1 MIPMTRPLL
10 LAAALAATAQAQ
22 EAHLG
27 LAFGLLMPTGTL
39 RSTTY
44 GPTTTVPVPQTE
56 GYDLGLGAQ
65 FTASFPLDQRTAIRL
80 NVNGH
85 SSTGTNVAPGYTT
98 LNLEH
103 SIFSVGAEM
112 QFFSGSAY
120 RHRGAYLFAGLS
132 ADFESFDRSSGD
144 VGWDNTA
151 TTRKSRSGASLGVGR
166 TFGYEGGYRFT
177 VELAYHKT
185 LSGTD
190 AARLDPPSSDFFK
203 MNFGWVF

>member
-1 MIPMTRPLL
+1 MVPFTRTFI
-10 LAAALAATAQAQ
+10 LAALVAANAQAQ

-27 LAFGLLMPTGTL
+27 LAFGLLMPTSAF

-44 GPTTTVPVPQTE
+44 GPTTTVPVSQTE
-56 GYDLGLGAQ
+56 GYDLGMGAQ

-80 NVNGH
+80 NINGH
-85 SSTGTNVAPGYTT
+85 NTNGTNVARGYTT

-103 SIFSVGAEM
+103 SIFSVSAEM

-132 ADFESFDRSSGD
+132 ADFETFDRSSGD
-144 VGWDNTA
+144 VGWDSTS
-151 TTRKSRSGASLGVGR
+151 TTRKSRGGATLGVGR

-177 VELAYHKT
+177 IELAYHKT
-185 LSGTD
+185 LNGTD
-190 AARLDPPSSDFFK
+190 AARQDPPSSDFFK